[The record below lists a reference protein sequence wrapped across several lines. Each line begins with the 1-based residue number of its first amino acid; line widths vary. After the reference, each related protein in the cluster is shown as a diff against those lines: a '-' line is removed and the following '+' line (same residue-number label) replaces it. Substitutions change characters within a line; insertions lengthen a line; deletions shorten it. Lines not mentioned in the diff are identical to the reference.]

1 MRASLYALMGL
12 VFVSLAAAAAGV
24 AFAAEPA
31 GTVTGVVKDAL
42 ARPIGGA
49 AVRLETA
56 DGGVVARTT
65 ADAQGR
71 FAFTNIAPGSYALV
85 GEKTGFDTATAIVT
99 VSALEGA
106 RADVTMAS
114 QQPLDVKVAA
124 KRLEEARLAIQPR
137 VGASTYQIT
146 NEAIQAQPGG
156 DNNTISQVLLQA
168 PGVTQDSTS
177 QGGIHVRNEHGN
189 LQYRINGVALPEGVS
204 LFGQNGGLSPRLAS
218 SIELITGALPAQYGL
233 RTAGIVDIQTKSG
246 VFEPGGYV
254 GMYGGSQNW
263 LQPSAEYRGSLGRLN
278 YFVSGDYLHND
289 IGITPATPHRPIHD
303 ETDQGHGFA
312 YLEYLIDAT
321 RKVSLFGGSFVGEFQ
336 IPTGPF
342 ASPMFTANGVSFFDS
357 AKVRENQEEQ
367 NHYVVLSYLQAEK
380 DYSVQL
386 STFARYSV
394 LRFRPDPLADIIFNG
409 VAQRLDR
416 SNVATGVQLEGSYNV
431 APAHTVRGGVI
442 VSEERTSVQT
452 TSSVLPTAGG
462 APTSDVPLRIFDSTG
477 KTGFTYSV
485 YVQDEWKVVPTVT
498 INGGLRFDDIEAF
511 SSEWQLSPRFSVV
524 WTPPTGTTVHVG
536 YARYFTPPP
545 LVFTST
551 RSLSR
556 FNNTTAAVDTS
567 SNDTIKAERANYV
580 DAGILQQ
587 VLPGLKVGVDA
598 YYKQAKNLL
607 DDGQFG
613 SPVFLTPFNYNTA
626 FNWGVEGS
634 VTYTVGG
641 FSAYGNLAAAKQ
653 KAKEIVSAQAL
664 FSADDLAYIQQHYID
679 TDHVQL
685 ITISAGLSYLW
696 HQTRLSADLIA
707 GSGLRRTVNHPND
720 ATNPPYEQVN
730 VGLTQGFT
738 LPAIGKM
745 QARFDVINVFDR
757 TYVLRDGTGVGVF
770 AKQFG
775 PPREFF
781 GGLRKEF

>member
-1 MRASLYALMGL
+1 
-12 VFVSLAAAAAGV
+12 
-24 AFAAEPA
+24 
-31 GTVTGVVKDAL
+31 
-42 ARPIGGA
+42 
-49 AVRLETA
+49 
-56 DGGVVARTT
+56 
-65 ADAQGR
+65 
-71 FAFTNIAPGSYALV
+71 
-85 GEKTGFDTATAIVT
+85 
-99 VSALEGA
+99 
-106 RADVTMAS
+106 
-114 QQPLDVKVAA
+114 
-124 KRLEEARLAIQPR
+124 
-137 VGASTYQIT
+137 
-146 NEAIQAQPGG
+146 
-156 DNNTISQVLLQA
+156 
-168 PGVTQDSTS
+168 
-177 QGGIHVRNEHGN
+177 
-189 LQYRINGVALPEGVS
+189 
-204 LFGQNGGLSPRLAS
+204 
-218 SIELITGALPAQYGL
+218 
-233 RTAGIVDIQTKSG
+233 
-246 VFEPGGYV
+246 
-254 GMYGGSQNW
+254 
-263 LQPSAEYRGSLGRLN
+263 
-278 YFVSGDYLHND
+278 
-289 IGITPATPHRPIHD
+289 
-303 ETDQGHGFA
+303 
-312 YLEYLIDAT
+312 
-321 RKVSLFGGSFVGEFQ
+321 
-336 IPTGPF
+336 
-342 ASPMFTANGVSFFDS
+342 
-357 AKVRENQEEQ
+357 
-367 NHYVVLSYLQAEK
+367 
-380 DYSVQL
+380 
-386 STFARYSV
+386 
-394 LRFRPDPLADIIFNG
+394 
-409 VAQRLDR
+409 
-416 SNVATGVQLEGSYNV
+416 
-431 APAHTVRGGVI
+431 
-442 VSEERTSVQT
+442 
-452 TSSVLPTAGG
+452 VLPTAGG

-567 SNDTIKAERANYV
+567 SNDTIKAERAHYV

-598 YYKQAKNLL
+598 YYKQAKKLL

-696 HQTRLSADLIA
+696 HQTRLSADLIT